1 VPALVT
7 PRGII
12 TETPA
17 ILAFIAQSFPE
28 KRLAPLDDAFAFAQ
42 VQAFNAYLCA
52 TAHVAHSHRGRGYRW
67 ADEQSS
73 FDDMKRKIPQ
83 SVGACFQLIETTM
96 LRSPFVMGES
106 YGIADPYLF
115 TLSQWLEG
123 DGVDLSSIPRV
134 VEHRARMRELP
145 SVMRALEEERAG
157 RDLPAN
163 PR

>member
-1 VPALVT
+1 
-7 PRGII
+7 
-12 TETPA
+12 
-17 ILAFIAQSFPE
+17 
-28 KRLAPLDDAFAFAQ
+28 
-42 VQAFNAYLCA
+42 
-52 TAHVAHSHRGRGYRW
+52 
-67 ADEQSS
+67 
-73 FDDMKRKIPQ
+73 
-83 SVGACFQLIETTM
+83 M

-134 VEHRARMRELP
+134 VEHRARMRERP